1 MQRRLWLVSFF
12 VQHSHCLVNPIGSAS
27 SDSERPPRIYF
38 AMLMISHDLLELD
51 DDHRNALDRAIRN
64 MLSTKIAQVVFAQ
77 IFNGLPT
84 KQSLLE
90 SFDHVEGHPVHE
102 MGYKGIHPSSF
113 DKVRTSIGRF
123 NIFDLDFNRKAIEC
137 FQKESVGSDA
147 FSLRL
152 IELVV
157 VACHEAGA
165 RAYAIDGGA
174 YKHKT
179 YDEWRER
186 VLVAKGQDIESRR
199 SHASPLAAFSH
210 PEYQYPEQYPR
221 GITDVAGYWV
231 ESKIFGGVVL
241 FDRGETED
249 KCKSMW
255 IHSDLIKGPKTL
267 YPPTRKQFD
276 ALVKFLTT
284 PMESHPECPLPILGT
299 PSNLPWRDP
308 YDAFAYHYIF
318 RDRFERKLDTL
329 PQRQQDEHSD
339 YM

>member
-1 MQRRLWLVSFF
+1 
-12 VQHSHCLVNPIGSAS
+12 
-27 SDSERPPRIYF
+27 
-38 AMLMISHDLLELD
+38 MLMISHDLLELD
-51 DDHRNALDRAIRN
+51 DDHVNTLDRAIRN
-64 MLSTKIAQVVFAQ
+64 ILSTKISEVVYAQ
-77 IFNGLPT
+77 IFDGLPAE
-84 KQSLLE
+84 QSLLE
-90 SFDHVEGHPVHE
+90 SFDHVEVQ
-102 MGYKGIHPSSF
+102 
-113 DKVRTSIGRF
+113 TSVGRF

-137 FQKESVGSDA
+137 FQKESVSSDA
-147 FSLRL
+147 FNLRL

-179 YDEWRER
+179 YHEWRTR
-186 VLVAKGQDIESRR
+186 VLVEKGQDIESRR
-199 SHASPLAAFSH
+199 SHAPPLAAFSH

-221 GITDVAGYWV
+221 GIADVAGYWV

-276 ALVKFLTT
+276 TLVKFLTM
-284 PMESHPECPLPILGT
+284 PMESLPECPIPILGT
-299 PSNLPWRDP
+299 PSNVPRWDP
-308 YDAFAYHYIF
+308 YDAFTYHHIF
-318 RDRFERKLDTL
+318 RDRFERKLDTRQ
-329 PQRQQDEHSD
+329 QRQQDEHID
-339 YM
+339 YMSRGDPKGQEQSYGYISLL